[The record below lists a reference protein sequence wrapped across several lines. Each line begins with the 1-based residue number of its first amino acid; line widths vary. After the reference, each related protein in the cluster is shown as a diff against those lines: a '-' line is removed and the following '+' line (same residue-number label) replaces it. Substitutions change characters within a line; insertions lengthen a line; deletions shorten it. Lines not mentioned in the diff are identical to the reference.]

1 MNHNYD
7 ITDDDLRLVLRQMD
21 DRDTW
26 PLPSDLSDR
35 VMSRYARAKHE
46 QSLLSHRHV
55 AVWAAAACLALA
67 IGLTVALWPK
77 PEANIYEDT
86 FASVEEASLV
96 LCNNM
101 DDNTIAL

>member
-7 ITDDDLRLVLRQMD
+7 FTDDDLSLVLRRMD

-35 VMSRYARAKHE
+35 VMSRDAKANHE
-46 QSLLSHRHV
+46 RSMLVHSRV

>member
-7 ITDDDLRLVLRQMD
+7 FTDDDLSLVLRRMD

-35 VMSRYARAKHE
+35 VMSHE
-46 QSLLSHRHV
+46 GNSTYEGRLHGRSRL

-77 PEANIYEDT
+77 AKTTIYEDT

>member
-1 MNHNYD
+1 MFS
-7 ITDDDLRLVLRQMD
+7 L
-21 DRDTW
+21 
-26 PLPSDLSDR
+26 
-35 VMSRYARAKHE
+35 
-46 QSLLSHRHV
+46 LLSHHHV
-55 AVWAAAACLALA
+55 TVWAAAACLALA

>member
-7 ITDDDLRLVLRQMD
+7 FTDDDLRLVLRRMD

-26 PLPSDLSDR
+26 PLQSDLSDR
-35 VMSRYARAKHE
+35 VMSRYGNAKCE
-46 QSLLSHRHV
+46 GRLLRHSRV
-55 AVWAAAACLALA
+55 AVWMVAASLVLLLALT
-67 IGLTVALWPK
+67 IALWPK

>member
-7 ITDDDLRLVLRQMD
+7 FTDDDLSLVLRRMD

-46 QSLLSHRHV
+46 QSMLVHSRV

-67 IGLTVALWPK
+67 IGLTVSLWPK
-77 PEANIYEDT
+77 PGTNIYEDT